1 MTAPDPV
8 VAPTPV
14 DRPRPAPRPAVS
26 PFRSSA
32 GLLAFG
38 FAGVFFGPVV
48 SGISS
53 VAVLDAAFD
62 VAGALAVIAGGV
74 MLAVGIYRLADH
86 VDAWAFA
93 RRR

>member
-8 VAPTPV
+8 VDPTPV
-14 DRPRPAPRPAVS
+14 QRPRPVASRPAA

-38 FAGVFFGPVV
+38 FAGVFFGPIV
-48 SGISS
+48 STISS
-53 VAVLDAAFD
+53 ISVLDAVFD
-62 VAGALAVIAGGV
+62 VGGTFGVIAGGV
-74 MLAVGIYRLADH
+74 MLAVGIYRIADH